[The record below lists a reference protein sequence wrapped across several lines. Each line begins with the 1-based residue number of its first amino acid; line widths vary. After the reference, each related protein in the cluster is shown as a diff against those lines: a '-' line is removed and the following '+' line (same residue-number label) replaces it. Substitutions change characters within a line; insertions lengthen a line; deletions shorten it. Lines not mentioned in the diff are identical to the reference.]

1 MLVIINFS
9 GHSGVFLLIYS
20 SCLTPCLQCFFM
32 VFILGSL
39 QAESSQEAFCSFQDS
54 NISEQNLSSSAQQP
68 CSHSEADVMICSQ
81 EKNPEAVTTTSQSTL
96 YIDLSQC
103 STPTQQSESVEISGL
118 QIYKDDVQTVK
129 PKSMITDT
137 IVLFLF
143 KQLPQ
148 IYPIVSSFFYTTLC
162 GEQDVGSTTSSLH
175 WLLAVLTPWHF
186 LILDSLTWDISTRH
200 EEIHNINRFLDHLC
214 AAHSITSMTSQ
225 RSNYVLKVP
234 QQLPGSNNCG
244 FHILY
249 SCLLTIS

>member
-1 MLVIINFS
+1 
-9 GHSGVFLLIYS
+9 
-20 SCLTPCLQCFFM
+20 
-32 VFILGSL
+32 
-39 QAESSQEAFCSFQDS
+39 
-54 NISEQNLSSSAQQP
+54 
-68 CSHSEADVMICSQ
+68 MICSQ
-81 EKNPEAVTTTSQSTL
+81 EKNPETVTTTSQSTL

-103 STPTQQSESVEISGL
+103 STPTQHSESVEISGL
-118 QIYKDDVQTVK
+118 QICKDDVQTVK

-162 GEQDVGSTTSSLH
+162 GEQDVGSTTSRTVRQTSAKKFFKADLMNSRYVFIPINRSLH

-200 EEIHNINRFLDHLC
+200 EEIHNINRFLDHQC

-244 FHILY
+244 FHIFMFADHFLKDLKVY
-249 SCLLTIS
+249 ESDPNGYVNAEHRWFDPKDAETKRRLTRTYLEALFQ